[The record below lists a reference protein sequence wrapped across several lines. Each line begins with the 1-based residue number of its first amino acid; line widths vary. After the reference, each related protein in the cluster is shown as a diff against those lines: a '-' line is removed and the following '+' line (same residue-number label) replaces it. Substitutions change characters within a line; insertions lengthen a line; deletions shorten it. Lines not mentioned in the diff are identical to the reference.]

1 LVKPEAFEVGDTR
14 KDFSEFYPGTG
25 RPVPA
30 PGVEVE
36 DAYARER
43 LNALAAA
50 VGAITD
56 LDPDGPE
63 SVADV
68 KEQLNAVKDA
78 VASV

>member
-1 LVKPEAFEVGDTR
+1 MGDTR

-30 PGVEVE
+30 PGVEV
-36 DAYARER
+36 DARER

-68 KEQLNAVKDA
+68 KEQLNAVKNA
-78 VASV
+78 VAAV

>member
-1 LVKPEAFEVGDTR
+1 MGDTR

-25 RPVPA
+25 APVPA
-30 PGVEVE
+30 PGEEVA

-68 KEQLNAVKDA
+68 KEKLNAVKNA
-78 VASV
+78 VAAV